1 MHETFRERD
10 LIAPTKTELLCGLG
24 CWLLYLSG
32 IPELL
37 RWLLPLLGFDLGTVK
52 GAGLAQIAAFVLDF
66 ILILL
71 VFRKFLWRSVR
82 PLKGNGRLLLSGIAR
97 GLVLYWLLGYLV
109 SLVILLLSAGM
120 EVVADNRNNDTIVAI
135 LMNDTVPMAVSTIV
149 LAPVTEECLV
159 RGVLFAPL
167 CKRKPW
173 VAYLASTVLFGLL
186 HVVTHYSLKSELL
199 LMLLSFLQYLPAGI
213 ALGWVYQRTRSIWGA
228 IALHML
234 INSVAVAAML

>member
-1 MHETFRERD
+1 M
-10 LIAPTKTELLCGLG
+10 
-24 CWLLYLSG
+24 
-32 IPELL
+32 
-37 RWLLPLLGFDLGTVK
+37 
-52 GAGLAQIAAFVLDF
+52 
-66 ILILL
+66 
-71 VFRKFLWRSVR
+71 
-82 PLKGNGRLLLSGIAR
+82 
-97 GLVLYWLLGYLV
+97 GYLV
-109 SLVILLLSAGM
+109 SLVILLLSTGM
-120 EVVADNRNNDTIVAI
+120 EVVADNRNNDTIVTI
-135 LMNDTVPMAVSTIV
+135 LMNDTVPMAVSTVV

-173 VAYLASTVLFGLL
+173 VAYLAATVLFGLL

-228 IALHML
+228 IALHSL